1 MRTLR
6 LILLS
11 LAALLTLSACNS
23 RSAAIDR
30 MVDELNSPIFR
41 AQEAKT
47 GLFDDSKAEIKEN
60 QLIITF
66 HCRPFI
72 DLSKI
77 TESELPQLRQSAIDE
92 FRANV
97 AVDDKF
103 REGIEALN
111 AENMTLLLVWQDING
126 ATIRIPILP
135 SAILPAS

>member
-41 AQEAKT
+41 AQE
-47 GLFDDSKAEIKEN
+47 
-60 QLIITF
+60 
-66 HCRPFI
+66 
-72 DLSKI
+72 
-77 TESELPQLRQSAIDE
+77 AIDE